1 MLVRAIRGATTVNNN
16 DSNEI
21 IEETKKLLTEIVEK
35 NNIIEDDVI
44 SIVFSVTKDLN
55 AAFPAVGA
63 RKMGWTNVALFCTN
77 EMDVPGSLSKCIR
90 VLLHINTEKSNRD
103 LNHVYLKGAKILR
116 PDLAE

>member
-1 MLVRAIRGATTVNNN
+1 MVRALRGATTVKNN

-21 IEETKKLLTEIVEK
+21 LEETKILLTDIVEK
-35 NNIIEDDVI
+35 NNINEDDVI
-44 SIVFSVTKDLN
+44 SIIFSVTKDLN
-55 AAFPAVGA
+55 AAFPAVAA

-90 VLLHINTEKSNRD
+90 VLLHINTEKGNKD
-103 LNHVYLKGAKILR
+103 LIHVYLNGAKILR